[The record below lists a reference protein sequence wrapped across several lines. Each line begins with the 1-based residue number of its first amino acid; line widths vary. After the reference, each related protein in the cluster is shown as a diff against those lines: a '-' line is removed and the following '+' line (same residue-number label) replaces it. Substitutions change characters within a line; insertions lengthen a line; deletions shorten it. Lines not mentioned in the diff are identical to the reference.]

1 MRVRLPSAPPRAFE
15 VVVLLRSPKPIAV
28 GSTPTGRANT
38 PWCNGNT
45 GGSEPP
51 VLGSN
56 PGGVALE
63 GSAEWSASGLENRAR
78 CKPEGSIPLLS
89 ALEDVRR
96 GAHLPC

>member
-1 MRVRLPSAPPRAFE
+1 MVAQEIPNLLVWVRF
-15 VVVLLRSPKPIAV
+15 LRSV
-28 GSTPTGRANT
+28 LDT

-63 GSAEWSASGLENRAR
+63 GSAERSASGLENRAGR
-78 CKPEGSIPLLS
+78 KAEGSIPLLS
-89 ALEDVRR
+89 ALEDVAR
-96 GAHLPC
+96 GRHSSC